1 MARFTI
7 YSKDGKTVRHSGK
20 LKYNGTY
27 LKTSY
32 VEFQEIASPEPI
44 EWQVGDYV
52 DYGRTGLRY
61 KLYYIPQ
68 PKKQAR
74 RNSVE
79 EAFVYENVQFHAST
93 KMLERAIFHDI
104 VKSDNAIHFS
114 TRETLS
120 TYEDVYGI
128 VTRIQECMDELY
140 PGMWTIKVMD
150 GITEESAPELYAQ
163 LHEPKEF
170 SISGTC
176 LDALSNIYNTWP
188 TIGWVH
194 TYDAE
199 AGKDVI
205 TIGRPNVRADI
216 NSTSQFVYGRGNGLT
231 AIKKSYTNS
240 EEIATRLYVYGSD
253 KNLIN
258 RYYNNL
264 DIFNAESVDIA
275 NLMLPLRIWGK
286 SDNGSGTLKPDARK
300 AYIEKDGPVAEYGLI
315 PKRVYFDGND
325 NDDVYPSIENFTVGE
340 LTAAKKEL
348 GDTEYVPS
356 TNIYSDPKERLD
368 ELKSA
373 ERITDSGVM
382 SSDSGASYTTM
393 LDKTIPAVPEM
404 VIGENE
410 YTVTIADIGLKSMAL
425 GGRTSVKTD
434 IMVVLTTVSRLRD
447 PHLRATLL
455 AYQEGVSSPVQQ
467 SVDLVYGEDYHIIH
481 SSKDGVERFETEATI
496 PTISANL
503 SGGTF
508 TRIKLTLD
516 VSYEYSSGEPFT
528 GDGYY
533 QKEGNVVVGCKESLA
548 STFKVNIKQIGFD
561 LSKRQATSN
570 GIATLSMKTGMCGG
584 RDFVVT
590 GCRYMKDTDSWELT
604 LKRALDESLNTYFPN
619 KAYQMESGDRFVILD
634 IMMPELYIHVASE
647 RLLSLAEELYGQVS
661 RGQSYYEPE
670 VDAKLMAISGQK
682 LQEGMYMCLSDEDI
696 IGVGNEYVLIDTLS
710 IDETD
715 DSIPTYKVT
724 LREKKGVSYKEA
736 VSGAID
742 SISSKVVLLGGLARQ
757 AQTSAYSASEQVQR
771 VDMYAKRNYAQAEET
786 INMLNGAIE
795 GFSEGITP
803 VSVQAMSLLV
813 GSRNLQFVFVKGF
826 NDVSLAAEYPIH
838 FDNDTKILT
847 CDGAFLQHVTLG
859 ISDIS
864 TATARIA
871 TDYYIWKVDGY
882 SSLAL
887 DAGYS
892 SKSFYL
898 YVKVKIYDKATAAD
912 TDRTGTYILSEKS
925 HSMTEEDGYYYLLV
939 GILSSEVNG
948 GRSFA
953 KLHGYSEVLPGQIT
967 TDRIR
972 STDGGSYIDLQ
983 SGDMQLGEKLKY
995 KDGVLTLDFLFSE
1008 GANIGGFIFRNN
1020 RLESQA
1026 RDKDDNPMA
1035 YLDGVSGEMRLRG
1048 TVQLS
1053 TAFSGN
1059 ITDSNIFYL
1068 PVLDKNE
1075 TKSLR
1080 MSSTPGDL
1088 GKVIKFFNSSPYG
1101 GGVYKIGCT
1110 SFSIQNGS
1118 SAYQIMFDALVG
1130 PQEVVELTCFEQ
1142 TGSTKDNLLGSWE
1155 ISNRF
1160 GFDDLKM
1167 SGATGRFPRIV
1178 AMGQIVSSGQGVA
1191 SISGKWFN
1199 GTELDRIFGVH
1210 NASAGQYA
1218 ISAKTGYSLP
1228 TGYKVFA
1235 IGKEAGVTISW
1246 QEQNNL
1252 MFTMYT
1258 TKNGRNGNYSFDFI
1272 IFDSNWWYNTK

>member
-79 EAFVYENVQFHAST
+79 EAFVYENVQFHAAT
-93 KMLERAIFHDI
+93 KMLERAIFHDV

-120 TYEDVYGI
+120 TYENVYGI
-128 VTRIQECMDELY
+128 ATRIQECMEELY

-163 LHEPKEF
+163 LHEAKEF

-199 AGKDVI
+199 TGKDVI

-258 RYYNNL
+258 RYYNSL
-264 DIFNAESVDIA
+264 DICNAESVDIA
-275 NLMLPLRIWGK
+275 NLMLPLRVWGK

-340 LTAAKKEL
+340 LTAAKEEL

-356 TNIYSDPKERLD
+356 TKIYSDPKERLD

-373 ERITDSGVM
+373 DRITDSGMM

-393 LDKTIPAVPEM
+393 LDKTIPAVPET

-410 YTVTIADIGLKSMAL
+410 YTVTIADITLENAAL

-434 IMVVLTTVSRLRD
+434 IMVVLTTVSRFRD
-447 PHLRATLL
+447 SHLRATLS

-481 SSKDGVERFETEATI
+481 TSKDGVERFETEVTI

-634 IMMPELYIHVASE
+634 IMMPELYINVASE

-670 VDAKLMAISGQK
+670 IDAKLMAVSGQK

-724 LREKKGVSYKEA
+724 LREKKVVSYKEA

-771 VDMYAKRNYAQAEET
+771 VDMYSKRNYEQAEET

-813 GSRNLQFVFVKGF
+813 GSKNLQFVFVKGF
-826 NDVSLAAEYPIH
+826 NDISLAADYPVH

-864 TATARIA
+864 TAMARTAA
-871 TDYYIWKVDGY
+871 DYYIWKVDGY

-892 SKSFYL
+892 SKPFYL
-898 YVKVKIYDKATAAD
+898 YAKVKIYDKATAAD
-912 TDRTGTYILSEKS
+912 TDRVGTYVLSEKS
-925 HSMTEEDGYYYLLV
+925 HSMTEDDGYYYLLV

-948 GRSFA
+948 RRSFA

-967 TDRIR
+967 TDRVR
-972 STDGGSYIDLQ
+972 STDGNSYIDLQ

-1020 RLESQA
+1020 RLESVNG
-1026 RDKDDNPMA
+1026 KTW
-1035 YLDGVSGEMRLRG
+1035 LDGVNGKMFLEG
-1048 TVQLS
+1048 G
-1053 TAFSGN
+1053 FSGAITAESLTLPFWGPGVNEYTLKSTDPTN
-1059 ITDSNIFYL
+1059 IFLEGYMGPCEFYL
-1068 PVLDKNE
+1068 PDGDTSFDGKFINLFWQPILTKNQGRVYVNGNIYCPN
-1075 TKSLR
+1075 KSTI
-1080 MSSTPGDL
+1080 MSSGLVDAYYAQTITS
-1088 GKVIKFFNSSPYG
+1088 KYG
-1101 GGVYKIGCT
+1101 G
-1110 SFSIQNGS
+1110 
-1118 SAYQIMFDALVG
+1118 IMQLVNIKG
-1130 PQEVVELTCFEQ
+1130 IWT
-1142 TGSTKDNLLGSWE
+1142 LL
-1155 ISNRF
+1155 
-1160 GFDDLKM
+1160 
-1167 SGATGRFPRIV
+1167 
-1178 AMGQIVSSGQGVA
+1178 
-1191 SISGKWFN
+1191 N
-1199 GTELDRIFGVH
+1199 GTSQLE
-1210 NASAGQYA
+1210 
-1218 ISAKTGYSLP
+1218 
-1228 TGYKVFA
+1228 
-1235 IGKEAGVTISW
+1235 
-1246 QEQNNL
+1246 
-1252 MFTMYT
+1252 YT
-1258 TKNGRNGNYSFDFI
+1258 KAV
-1272 IFDSNWWYNTK
+1272 